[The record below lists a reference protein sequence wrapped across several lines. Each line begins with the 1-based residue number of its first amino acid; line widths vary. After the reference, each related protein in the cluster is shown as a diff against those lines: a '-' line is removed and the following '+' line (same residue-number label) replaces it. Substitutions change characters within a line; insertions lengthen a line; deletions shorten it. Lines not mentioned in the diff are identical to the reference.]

1 MVRRRGVEGVPADH
15 VVGAFPDGEVPDGA
29 PAAARYAVAV
39 ARALRTALRDRAL
52 AAVCRDAGLARSTV
66 QDLLAGR
73 TWPDLVT
80 LAKLE
85 EALDVRLW
93 PERSEL
99 REQ

>member
-1 MVRRRGVEGVPADH
+1 MAQRLRGQ
-15 VVGAFPDGEVPDGA
+15 
-29 PAAARYAVAV
+29 
-39 ARALRTALRDRAL
+39 LSDRAL

-85 EALDVRLW
+85 DALDARLW
-93 PERSEL
+93 PQRAEVR
-99 REQ
+99 RP